1 MIGAEALM
9 RALAASGVE
18 VCFTNPGTTEMH
30 LVGALDAVPRIRAV
44 LGLFE
49 GVCTGAA
56 DGYGR
61 MADRPALTLLH
72 LGPGLANGLANL
84 HNARRA
90 WTPLVNLV
98 GDHPTWHVANDPPLA
113 SDIEGLARTV
123 SKWTQ
128 TTKTAQNLA
137 FDGVEA
143 VSAALS
149 RPCGISTLV
158 IPADCAWDPATEALP
173 RMSVESA
180 EPIAQSSVDAAAH
193 ALGHGARAV
202 LLLGGAALR
211 ENGLKLAG
219 RIAAAT
225 GCRLM
230 ADTFVAR
237 MERGAGRPRVD
248 RLPYFPEQI
257 GETLRETSHLIVA
270 GTREPVAFFGYPS
283 SSPRPVPESCEV
295 VELGG
300 PQHDLLPAL
309 EELAFRLAGK
319 AVALGERVHRPELPS
334 GPLTVA
340 SLGAAIAAL
349 QPPGTI
355 LVDEGATSSMGYWL
369 QSAGVPPYT
378 YLGLTGG
385 AIGQG
390 LPCATG
396 AAIACPDRPVIAFQ
410 ADGSALYTAQALW
423 TQAREGLDVTTV
435 ICANREYRILRV
447 ELGRADI
454 ARPGPQAESVTSLRN
469 PEIDWVELSRGLGVP
484 AARAEN
490 ADTLVSKLRRALAEP
505 GPHLI
510 EAIL

>member
-1 MIGAEALM
+1 MNGAEALM

-61 MADRPALTLLH
+61 MTDRPALTLLH
-72 LGPGLANGLANL
+72 LGPGLANGIANL

-90 WTPLVNLV
+90 WTPVVNLV
-98 GDHPTWHVANDPPLA
+98 GDHPTWHAANDPPLA
-113 SDIEGLARTV
+113 SDIEGLARTF
-123 SKWTQ
+123 SKWTRSS
-128 TTKTAQNLA
+128 KTAQNLA

-143 VSAALS
+143 ISAALS
-149 RPCGISTLV
+149 RPCGISTLIV
-158 IPADCAWDPATEALP
+158 PADCAWEPAPEAQP
-173 RMSVESA
+173 RMSIESP
-180 EPIAQSSVDAAAH
+180 EPIAQSSVDAAAR
-193 ALGHGARAV
+193 ALGQGSRSV
-202 LLLGGAALR
+202 LLLGGVALR
-211 ENGLKLAG
+211 EPGLKLAA

-257 GETLRETSHLIVA
+257 AETLRDTAHLVVA
-270 GTREPVAFFGYPS
+270 GTREPVAFFGYPAAAA
-283 SSPRPVPESCEV
+283 SPRPVPASCEV
-295 VELGG
+295 VELG
-300 PQHDLLPAL
+300 
-309 EELAFRLAGK
+309 ELASRLAGK
-319 AVALGERVHRPELPS
+319 AVALGERVARPELPS

-340 SLGAAIAAL
+340 SLGAAVAAL

-355 LVDEGATSSMGYWL
+355 LVDEGATSSAGYWL
-369 QSAGVPPYT
+369 HAAAVPAYT

-385 AIGQG
+385 SIGQG

-454 ARPGPQAESVTSLRN
+454 SHPGPQAESVTSLRN

>member
-1 MIGAEALM
+1 VNGAEALM
-9 RALAASGVE
+9 RAVAAAGVE

-30 LVGALDAVPRIRAV
+30 LVGALDAVPRVRAI

-61 MADRPALTLLH
+61 MTERPALTLLH
-72 LGPGLANGLANL
+72 LGPGLANGVANL

-90 WTPLVNLV
+90 ATPIVNLV

-113 SDIEGLARTV
+113 SDIEGLARTC
-123 SKWTQ
+123 SKWTR
-128 TTKTAQNLA
+128 TSKTSQNLA
-137 FDGVEA
+137 FDAVEA
-143 VSAALS
+143 ISAALS
-149 RPCGISTLV
+149 PPGGVSTLV
-158 IPADCAWDPATEALP
+158 VPADCAWETAADVLP
-173 RMSVESA
+173 RLSI
-180 EPIAQSSVDAAAH
+180 EPPEPVSDASLEEVVR
-193 ALGHGARAV
+193 ALGHGPRTV

-211 ENGLKLAG
+211 EPGLTLAA

-225 GCRLM
+225 GCRLL

-248 RLPYFPEQI
+248 RLPYFPEQLA
-257 GETLRETSHLIVA
+257 ESLRETTHLIVA
-270 GTREPVAFFGYPS
+270 GTREPVAFFGYPRS
-283 SSPRPVPESCEV
+283 SARPVPDSCRV

-300 PQHDLLPAL
+300 PGHDLVPAL
-309 EELAFRLAGK
+309 EELAQRLARD
-319 AVALGERVHRPELPS
+319 VAAPVEHGTRPELPS
-334 GPLTVA
+334 GPLTPA

-349 QPPGTI
+349 QPAGAI
-355 LVDEGATSSMGYWL
+355 LVDEGATSSMPYWL
-369 QSAGVPPYT
+369 QTSGVPPFT

-435 ICANREYRILRV
+435 ICANREYRILRI

-454 ARPGPQAESVTSLRN
+454 TRPGPQAESLTSLRN
-469 PEIDWVELSRGLGVP
+469 PEIDWVELSRGFGVP

-510 EAIL
+510 EAIF